1 MCYAFLWGYL
11 GLYLSSLSWSGLSA
25 GHQAG
30 KLESVQ
36 SPPSLF
42 SYLYSETTIEYN

>member
-1 MCYAFLWGYL
+1 MLSYGVIWGCICLPYHGQGYQL
-11 GLYLSSLSWSGLSA
+11 VT
-25 GHQAG
+25 QAG

>member
-1 MCYAFLWGYL
+1 MFSYEVICGCICLPYHGQ
-11 GLYLSSLSWSGLSA
+11 
-25 GHQAG
+25 GHEMVTHAG

-36 SPPSLF
+36 SPPLF